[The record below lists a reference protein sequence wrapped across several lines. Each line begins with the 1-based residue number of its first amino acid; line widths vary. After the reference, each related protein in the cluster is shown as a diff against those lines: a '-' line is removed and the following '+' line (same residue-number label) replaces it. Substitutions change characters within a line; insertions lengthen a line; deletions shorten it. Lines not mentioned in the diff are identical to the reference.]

1 MFRDEIKQYLEG
13 HNWVCNLNDG
23 KSIFAKQYSNQKGSL
38 GVKHKHVALNQVVN
52 IIKTYHANKGIEES
66 HFDTVINPY
75 TDTDYIIAA
84 LQIINKY
91 KFKDIPYTPSILF
104 SLQPCI
110 RPIPSGKT
118 INDGFLHAFVNVGT
132 IAVGQSKVTFF
143 EILED
148 WITIF
153 SKCSIHISR
162 IQLVMKDM
170 TNAYSGGGLSVYVDG
185 IEVGQAN
192 FYSTQNVLDVEED
205 SYVFDFGFGVERITW
220 ASNWFDDFNYI
231 YQCKEDYYYRR
242 DGKAA
247 LVNQIV
253 LLIISGVRP
262 NSSKFGLKLKALFEQ
277 LVKEVN
283 ISDLNTSIKFA
294 YEYWMQFIKPAI
306 NYSDLMEIWN
316 SEMNYLR
323 NVRLSEELG
332 MSSSNKQLRTDSC
345 LFCDNLFNQ
354 GFRRK

>member
-1 MFRDEIKQYLEG
+1 MFRDEIKQYLEE
-13 HNWVCNLNDG
+13 HNWVCNLIDG
-23 KSIFAKQYSNQKGSL
+23 KSVFAKQYSNQNVAFGI
-38 GVKHKHVALNQVVN
+38 KHKHVTLIQVVN
-52 IIKTYHANKGIEES
+52 VIKTYYTNKGIEES

-84 LQIINKY
+84 LQIINRY
-91 KFKDIPYTPSILF
+91 KFKDIPYTPNILF

-118 INDGFLHAFVNVGT
+118 VSEGFLHAFVNAGT
-132 IAVGQSKVTFF
+132 IAVGQGKATFF

-148 WITIF
+148 WITVF

-162 IQLVMKDM
+162 IQLVMKNK
-170 TNAYSGGGLSVYVDG
+170 TNAYNGGGLSIYVDG

-192 FYSTQNVLDVEED
+192 YYSTQNVLNVDED

-220 ASNWFDDFNYI
+220 ASNWFEDFNYI
-231 YQCKEDYYYRR
+231 YQSTEDYYCRR
-242 DGKAA
+242 DERTA

-277 LVKEVN
+277 LAKEVN
-283 ISDLNTSIKFA
+283 NSDLNASIKFA
-294 YEYWMQFIKPAI
+294 YEYWMQFMKPAI
-306 NYSDLMEIWN
+306 NYSDLMGIWN
-316 SEMNYLR
+316 NEMNYLR
-323 NVRLSEELG
+323 NIRLSEELG
-332 MSSSNKQLRTDSC
+332 ISSSNKQLRTNSS